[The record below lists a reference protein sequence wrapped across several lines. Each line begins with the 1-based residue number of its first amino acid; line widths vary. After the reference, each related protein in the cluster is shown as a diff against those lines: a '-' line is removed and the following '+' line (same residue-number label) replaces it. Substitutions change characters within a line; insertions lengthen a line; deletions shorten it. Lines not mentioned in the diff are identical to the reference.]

1 MSSTNPLSYPLLQS
15 VNDPADLRR
24 LPRAQLKTLA
34 AQLRAFVLHS
44 VAQTGGHLGS
54 NLGTVELTV
63 ALHAVFNTPYD
74 RLVWDVGHQTYP
86 HKILTG
92 RRERMGSL
100 RQLGGLS
107 GFPQRTESSYD
118 TFGTAHSSTSISAAL
133 GMALAAKHKGEDRR
147 AVAIIGDGAMTAG
160 MAFEA
165 LNNAGVADCDLLV
178 ILNDNDMSI
187 SPPVGALNRYL
198 AQLMSGQFYATA
210 KNVGKTVLG
219 PVPPLLEL
227 AKRLEQQAK
236 GMVLPA
242 TLFEKFGFNYIGP
255 IDGHDLDSLIPT
267 LENIKGLKGP
277 QFLHVVTKKGQ
288 GYKLAEAD
296 PVAYHG
302 PGKFDPAVGL
312 VKATAKPRQTFTQV
326 FGDWLCDMAAQDDRL
341 VAITPA
347 MREGSGMVEF
357 HKRFPDRYFDV
368 GIAEQH
374 AVTFAA
380 GMACEGVKPVV
391 AIYSTFLQRGYDQLI
406 HDVALQ
412 NLPVVFALDR
422 AGLVGADG
430 ATHAGAY
437 DIAFVRCIPNMA
449 MACPADERECR
460 QLLSTAFAQQQPVCV
475 RYPRGAGAGIAPLAS
490 LEGLV
495 FGKGEVRR
503 TASKPARAADSA
515 NTNAHPVAGAGAE
528 PQGTDGQTAQ
538 LVQPAPRIAMLAFGT
553 LLYPALQAAE
563 KLDAT
568 VVNMRWA
575 KPLDLELL
583 LDVASSHDALV
594 TLEEGCIAGGAGSA
608 VLEALAAAQLLRPVL
623 QLGLPDTFIEHG
635 DPAQLLALQGLDAA
649 GIERSVR
656 QRFLDSSAA

>member
-1 MSSTNPLSYPLLQS
+1 MSTNTYSLLQ
-15 VNDPADLRR
+15 NIDDPEAMRR
-24 LPRAQLKTLA
+24 LSRPQLKTLA
-34 AQLRAFVLHS
+34 AELRAYVIES
-44 VAQTGGHLGS
+44 VSKTGGHLSS

-63 ALHAVFNTPYD
+63 ALHTVFNTPYD
-74 RLVWDVGHQTYP
+74 RIVWDVGHQTYP

-92 RRERMGSL
+92 RRDRMPTL

-107 GFPQRTESSYD
+107 GFPQRAESEYD

-133 GMALAAKHKGEDRR
+133 GMALAAKQKGEDRR
-147 AVAIIGDGAMTAG
+147 AIAVIGDGAMTAG

-165 LNNAGVADCDLLV
+165 LNNGGVADANLLV

-198 AQLMSGQFYATA
+198 AQLMSGQFYAKA
-210 KNVGKTVLG
+210 RDVGKSVLKQ
-219 PVPPLLEL
+219 VPPLLEL

-236 GMVLPA
+236 GMVVPA
-242 TLFEKFGFNYIGP
+242 TMFEQFGFNYIGP

-312 VKATAKPRQTFTQV
+312 VKPATPAKQTFTQV
-326 FGDWLCDMAAQDDRL
+326 FGHWLCDMAAKDQRL
-341 VAITPA
+341 VGITPA

-357 HKRFPDRYFDV
+357 HKRFPGRYYDV

-374 AVTFAA
+374 AVTFAG
-380 GMACEGVKPVV
+380 GMACEGLKPVV

-437 DIAFVRCIPNMA
+437 DIAFVRSIPNMS
-449 MACPADERECR
+449 MACPADERETR
-460 QLLSTAFAQQQPVCV
+460 QLLSTAYEQDHPVCV
-475 RYPRGAGAGIAPLAS
+475 RYPRGAGVGATPLES
-490 LEGLV
+490 LEGLP
-495 FGKGEVRR
+495 FGKGEIRR
-503 TASKPARAADSA
+503 ESASKK
-515 NTNAHPVAGAGAE
+515 VA
-528 PQGTDGQTAQ
+528 
-538 LVQPAPRIAMLAFGT
+538 ILAFGS

-563 KLDAT
+563 SLDAT
-568 VVNMRWA
+568 VANMRWA
-575 KPLDLELL
+575 KPLDEALL
-583 LDVASSHDALV
+583 LQIAAEHELIV
-594 TLEEGCIAGGAGSA
+594 TVEDGCIMGGAGSA
-608 VLEALAAAQLLRPVL
+608 VLESLAAHGLSKPVL
-623 QLGLPDTFIEHG
+623 QLGLPDEFIEHG
-635 DPAQLLALQGLDAA
+635 DPVKLMALQGLDAA
-649 GIERSVR
+649 GIEASIRKR
-656 QRFLDSSAA
+656 LER